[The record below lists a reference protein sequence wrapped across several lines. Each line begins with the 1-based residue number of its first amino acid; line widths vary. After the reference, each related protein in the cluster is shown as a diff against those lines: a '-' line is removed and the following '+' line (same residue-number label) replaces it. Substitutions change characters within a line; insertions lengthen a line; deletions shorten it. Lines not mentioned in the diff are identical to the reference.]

1 MADLRPSQ
9 VDMRVQ
15 VKIVDFMGLND
26 NADPRDT
33 PPGTAQRQ
41 VNVCCIKAGE
51 LMVRH
56 GFKAV
61 TFE

>member
-1 MADLRPSQ
+1 MAELAQS
-9 VDMRVQ
+9 Q

-33 PPGTAQRQ
+33 PPGTAQQQ
-41 VNVCCIKAGE
+41 VNICNLKPGE
-51 LMVRH
+51 LIVRH
-56 GFKAV
+56 GFKVV